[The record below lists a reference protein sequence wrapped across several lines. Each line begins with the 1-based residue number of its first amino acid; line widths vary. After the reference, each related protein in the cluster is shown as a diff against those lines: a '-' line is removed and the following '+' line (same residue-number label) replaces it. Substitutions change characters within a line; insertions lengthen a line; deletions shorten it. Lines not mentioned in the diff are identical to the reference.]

1 MFKKISMVFQYL
13 GLRGLLVAVYFSL
26 LTAILR
32 SLGKK
37 TMVRSIHNYRL
48 HLDTHDQ
55 GLSRTLFLFG
65 KREMDHYLMLQSIL
79 KPGMTILDIGAN
91 IGYYAIM
98 ESIAVGS
105 SGKVVAIE
113 PVSSNINMLKRNIR
127 LNSIRNIEVVHGA
140 VSTHTGTAEMFMS
153 THSNLHTFHSE
164 GSAADYLK
172 PTPVNVST
180 FTLKDVIDNS
190 TRPDLL
196 RMDVEG
202 HEVEI
207 LRQLAD
213 LAENDELYPSVI
225 FETHLTRYTQDND
238 FIPVLK
244 KLFNIG
250 YRVIQAA
257 SSNEWGT
264 ETITR
269 LGYRGSEPFYSD
281 FGERVIFDKI
291 HNDDALNTIC
301 RTGGLRTILI
311 SKR

>member
-1 MFKKISMVFQYL
+1 MVYQYL
-13 GLRGLLVAVYFSL
+13 GLRGLLVAAYFSL
-26 LTAILR
+26 LTMILR
-32 SLGKK
+32 SFGKN

-55 GLSRTLFLFG
+55 GLSRTLFLYG
-65 KREMDHYLMLQSIL
+65 KREVDHYLMLQSIL
-79 KPGMTILDIGAN
+79 KPGMTVLDIGAN

-113 PVSSNINMLKRNIR
+113 PVSSNIKMLKRNIR
-127 LNSIRNIEVVHGA
+127 LNSIKNIDVVHGA
-140 VSTHTGTAEMFMS
+140 ISTHTGKREMFMS
-153 THSNLHTFHSE
+153 NHSNLHTFHSE
-164 GSAADYLK
+164 GSAANYLN

-180 FTLKDVIDNS
+180 FTLTDVINNK

-207 LRQLAD
+207 LRQLGD
-213 LAENDELYPSVI
+213 LADNRNLWPSVI
-225 FETHLTRYTQDND
+225 FETHLTRYTKDND

-244 KLFNIG
+244 NLFNIG
-250 YRVIQAA
+250 YDVVQAA

-264 ETITR
+264 EKLTH
-269 LGYRGSEPFYSD
+269 LGYSGTQPFYSD
-281 FGERVIFDKI
+281 FGKRVIFNNI
-291 HNDDALNTIC
+291 QNDDALNTIC

-311 SKR
+311 SKRK